1 LSSLQSEPEPE
12 VLTSATQ
19 CEPRES
25 LTRSIGLAGATSANI
40 LTMVG
45 IGPFITIP
53 LMISMMGGPPA
64 LLGWFC
70 GALIAFCDG
79 LVWAELAAAMP
90 RSGGSYHYLQAIYAP
105 AGLGR
110 LLSFLFLW
118 QVVLVA
124 PLFAATG
131 AVGFAQ
137 YAAFLLPGTTS
148 LGRWGIAAAA
158 CLVATVLIYRNS
170 RAVERLS
177 VAWCFVALGTL
188 CCAAV
193 IGLAHLPGSETLKL
207 LHSALH
213 PSGFLASSLGG
224 ATLIALSNFG
234 GYQTVCSL
242 GGEIKDPRRVLP
254 HSILYSIFIVAI
266 LYLALSV
273 AVLGFAPGGGAPGAV
288 VSELLERIYGVGV
301 ARAATVLILWTALGS
316 IFTIL
321 LGSSRVPYAAAV
333 QGEFFPFFARIDPKR
348 GFPSRA
354 VVAMGLAAAACSVL
368 PLETLIRTGM
378 VVQVAIQSV
387 TQCVGVL
394 LIHRRRKEIPLHF
407 RMWLYPVPV
416 VVALCGWLWV
426 LAVSGWRYVSLAALV
441 ITLGCGLFLLRSR
454 HSRAVSAAP

>member
-1 LSSLQSEPEPE
+1 M
-12 VLTSATQ
+12 
-19 CEPRES
+19 
-25 LTRSIGLAGATSANI
+25 GLAGATAANI

-53 LMISMMGGPPA
+53 LLISTMGGPPA

-70 GALIAFCDG
+70 GALIALCDG

-90 RSGGSYHYLQAIYAP
+90 HSGGSYHYLQAIYSP
-105 AGLGR
+105 TGLGR
-110 LLSFLFLW
+110 LMSFLFLW
-118 QVVLVA
+118 QVVLTA

-137 YAAFLLPGTTS
+137 YAAFLLPGLTP
-148 LGRWGIAAAA
+148 LGRWGIAATA
-158 CLVATVLIYRNS
+158 CIVSTGLIYRNS

-177 VAWCFVALGTL
+177 VAWCAVALGTL
-188 CCAAV
+188 SCAAV
-193 IGLAHLPGSETLKL
+193 VGLTHLSAFQTLKL
-207 LHSALH
+207 LRSAVH
-213 PSGFLASSLGG
+213 PSGFIVSGLGG

-242 GGEIKDPRRVLP
+242 GGEIKDPRRVIP
-254 HSILYSIFIVAI
+254 RSILQSILIVAV
-266 LYLALSV
+266 LYLALSM
-273 AVLGFAPGGGAPGAV
+273 AVLGFAPGGRGSGAV
-288 VSELLERIYGVGV
+288 VASMVERIYGVGV

-321 LGSSRVPYAAAV
+321 LGSSRVPYTAAV
-333 QGEFFPFFARIDPKR
+333 QGEFFQFFARIHPQQ

-354 VVAMGLAAAACSVL
+354 VVAMGLAAALCSVL

-378 VVQVAIQSV
+378 VVQIAIQSI

-394 LIHRRRKEIPLHF
+394 MIRRWRKDIPLPF

-416 VVALCGWLWV
+416 IVALFGWLWI
-426 LAVSGWRYVSLAALV
+426 LATSGWRYLLLAALV
-441 ITLGCGLFLLRSR
+441 IALGCGLFLLRSR
-454 HSRAVSAAP
+454 HSGARPASPAA